1 MSPWGLVFGLVVFL
15 FSEKANGAVGRA
27 EGKSLKI
34 SVEGKDFGEA
44 TRVAQGAVAATD
56 VFDELTS
63 SRLPNPLTLKGKL
76 VEGLG
81 GVRWVQDEGKDW
93 IEGDAKAEDFAAAW
107 VAEVIR
113 MRIRGEG
120 GNSSQGPTQTFY
132 NSTASVGLAWRF

>member
-1 MSPWGLVFGLVVFL
+1 MSPWGLVFCLVVFL
-15 FSEKANGAVGRA
+15 FSGKVDGAIGRA

-63 SRLPNPLTLKGKL
+63 SRLSNPLTLRGKL

-81 GVRWVQDEGKDW
+81 GVKWVKEDGKEW
-93 IEGDAKAEDFAAAW
+93 IEGDPKAEDFAAAW
-107 VAEVIR
+107 VVEVIQA
-113 MRIRGEG
+113 RIRGGAEKKRGHGIDSLG
-120 GNSSQGPTQTFY
+120 GGGVCGESRR
-132 NSTASVGLAWRF
+132 L